1 MVLSSAGCKVP
12 WALRGLCEADAA
24 VATAYAGGIRHCE
37 TSAHAGRGNPF
48 SPRMGTDSHVGLLR
62 PPRNDR
68 IPSARAAWIAAAL
81 CGKTTPWSSRSLP
94 RKHSFHR
101 PGEGGREK
109 CALRSPFFK
118 NYKTG
123 TCHFLQNRLY
133 CVQGKK
139 KSDCFPP
146 VAAGDL
152 EAVVFYVRSFFPGPA
167 ALCGAIIWH
176 PSFL

>member
-1 MVLSSAGCKVP
+1 MVLSSGGCKVP

-68 IPSARAAWIAAAL
+68 ISPARAAWIAAAL

-94 RKHSFHR
+94 RKRSFHR
-101 PGEGGREK
+101 PGDGVCVRNAFWSKPCFSKISKQGLAISHEIGYTVCMVKRK
-109 CALRSPFFK
+109 ATVSRLLQQAIWKQSFFIARRIRHWCALRSRF
-118 NYKTG
+118 
-123 TCHFLQNRLY
+123 
-133 CVQGKK
+133 
-139 KSDCFPP
+139 
-146 VAAGDL
+146 
-152 EAVVFYVRSFFPGPA
+152 
-167 ALCGAIIWH
+167 
-176 PSFL
+176 